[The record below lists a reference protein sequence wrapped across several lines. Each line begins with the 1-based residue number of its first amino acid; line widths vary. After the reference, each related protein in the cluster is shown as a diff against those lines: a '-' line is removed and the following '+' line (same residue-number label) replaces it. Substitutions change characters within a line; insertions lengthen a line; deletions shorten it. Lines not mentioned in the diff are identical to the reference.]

1 MRALAGCTIAL
12 ANAADEGSISA
23 RLGELERAGASVR
36 CCNVGQDLWS
46 SLSEGGLDLIIV
58 LAERENAAA
67 LALLDQIRLDP
78 RTGTV
83 PTLLVA
89 PSGTKASALTLTAA
103 ATEPAFVRSAA
114 ELAIP
119 TRRLREGSIVERA
132 LRDQLARE
140 LNRAEQRELAR
151 AEANHEL
158 RSIANA
164 GLGFAC
170 NLRDELAGPL
180 SSDQRDHVAGILE
193 ALERMA
199 QMLEKHSIRP
209 TPSHPIRIVPTSQPP
224 RAQRTL
230 VSLGR
235 CAADVCA
242 LFEALA
248 ARKQMRLQLVCDDSV
263 AVWGDALRLKQVI
276 TNLVVNAIKY
286 CPNGAAIRLDVTWT
300 DAPGSLSLHGRR
312 AAEIAVTDNGPGIAA
327 DQHERIF
334 NRGYRIDPH
343 DQVPG
348 EGIGLA
354 VVKDIVGQ
362 HGGSIRVEGEL
373 GRGTIFRVWL
383 PQDRRHRARNPE
395 GLSE

>member
-1 MRALAGCTIAL
+1 MKLLAGCTIAL
-12 ANAADEGSISA
+12 ASAADEGTIPS
-23 RLGELERAGASVR
+23 RVGELARAGAAVR
-36 CCNVGQDLWS
+36 CWHLGQDLWS
-46 SLSEGGLDLIIV
+46 SLSEGGLDLIVV
-58 LAERENAAA
+58 LSDRENAAA
-67 LALLDQIRLDP
+67 LALLAQLELDP
-78 RTGTV
+78 RTSAV

-89 PSGTKASALTLTAA
+89 ASGEHANAVTLTAA
-103 ATEPAFVRSAA
+103 ASEAAFVHTAA
-114 ELAIP
+114 GLAVP
-119 TRRLREGSIVERA
+119 ARRLREGAALERA
-132 LRDQLARE
+132 LREQLSRE
-140 LNRAEQRELAR
+140 LTRAEQRELAR

-158 RSIANA
+158 RAIANA

-180 SSDQRDHVAGILE
+180 TRDQRAHVGGILE
-193 ALERMA
+193 ALGRMA
-199 QMLEKHSIRP
+199 QMLEKHSLRP
-209 TPSHPIRIVPTSQPP
+209 TPSHPIRIVPASQPP

-248 ARKQMRLQLVCDDSV
+248 ARKAMHLQLACDDSV

-286 CPNGAAIRLDVTWT
+286 CPDASTIEVAIAWT
-300 DAPGSLSLHGRR
+300 EAPGSLSLHGRR
-312 AAEIAVTDNGPGIAA
+312 VAEIAVIDSGPGIAA
-327 DQHERIF
+327 DQRERIF
-334 NRGYRIDPH
+334 NRGYRIDPQGH
-343 DQVPG
+343 VPG

-373 GRGTIFRVWL
+373 GRGTTFRVWL
-383 PQDRRHRARNPE
+383 PQDRRLRARNPE
-395 GLSE
+395 RLDE